1 MNRDDST
8 YSATVQLKHSVF
20 DQLKGPLIGR
30 EINQRRTSTRD
41 CNGSEKDWIAQKT
54 MMLSIKYLHQ
64 KFPRKMHFSS
74 WRTPSR
80 TIYIFQHKLCHFN
93 GEQITNRRE
102 KESRKIFE
110 RGENRRIRLKLA
122 HRHKDLDTE
131 STETER
137 KIAHFLQG
145 GTPARRHFLLFYGIS
160 LFISTTRTHRHHST
174 RLRRDGECGKRFSIS
189 ENSDCLAMLGIKTSC
204 TWRFLDIRRAAVWR

>member
-110 RGENRRIRLKLA
+110 RGENRKIRLKLA

-137 KIAHFLQG
+137 KIAHFHRV
-145 GTPARRHFLLFYGIS
+145 ARLLAVISSFSMESPSFSRQHAHTDITRHGFVGMVNA
-160 LFISTTRTHRHHST
+160 
-174 RLRRDGECGKRFSIS
+174 
-189 ENSDCLAMLGIKTSC
+189 ENVFPSPKIPIVSRCS
-204 TWRFLDIRRAAVWR
+204 V